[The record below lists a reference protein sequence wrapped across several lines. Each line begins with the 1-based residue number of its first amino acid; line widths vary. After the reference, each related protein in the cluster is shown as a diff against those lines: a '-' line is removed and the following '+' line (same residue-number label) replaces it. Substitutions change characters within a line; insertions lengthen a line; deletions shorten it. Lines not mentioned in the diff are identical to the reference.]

1 MSAPETADGTLTAL
15 TVEEAAHLREL
26 VGASLG
32 RVGLPVTVL
41 AGHVEGDGGQVF
53 GLAPLSRTV
62 AGVPRRFWA
71 GMVDDHFRTML
82 ATQHDDPFDAPLEH
96 LLENTYLRLRP
107 AELAELGG
115 FDYARPALPGVL
127 ETLALDQPEAV
138 VAYTDSDVDR
148 LDLAELRAAG
158 LANLGGVLPEEHQHV
173 AGVDVLF
180 GAEYLAST
188 ALLLP
193 EVVRRVTGEP
203 RLPNG
208 VLFAVPGQDHLL
220 FHVLRDRS
228 VVDVFEPIVG
238 LTHRLYDEVRERISP
253 ELYFHLDGEVTQ
265 VTGTGEDGN
274 VVIGVDGSFAD
285 ALERVRHIG

>member
-1 MSAPETADGTLTAL
+1 MNAPETPDDTLTAL

-62 AGVPRRFWA
+62 AGVERRFWA
-71 GMVDDHFRTML
+71 GIVDDHFRALL
-82 ATQHDDPFDAPLEH
+82 AAQHDPFDAPIEH
-96 LLENTYLRLRP
+96 LLEHTYLRLRP
-107 AELAELGG
+107 AELTDLGG
-115 FDYARPALPGVL
+115 FDYARPALPGVV

-148 LDLAELRAAG
+148 LGLAALRAAG
-158 LANLGGVLPEEHQHV
+158 LANLGAVLPEEHQHV

-193 EVVRRVTGEP
+193 EVVRRVTGE
-203 RLPNG
+203 RELPNG
-208 VLFAVPGQDHLL
+208 VLFTVPGQDHLL
-220 FHVLRDRS
+220 FHVLRDHS

-238 LTHRLYDEVRERISP
+238 LTHRLYDEVHERISP